1 MIKID
6 NNYSIGRKIREFRH
20 HCGFTQEEL
29 AFRADISS
37 VYLRQIEKDI
47 SNPTVSTVLKLC
59 KALSIQPS
67 ELFELEKPLPL
78 SSTEEQIIA
87 FLSDK
92 TENEKRIAL
101 EILKTAFQLKS

>member
-1 MIKID
+1 MN

-37 VYLRQIEKDI
+37 VYLRQIEKDDR
-47 SNPTVSTVLKLC
+47 NPTISTVLKLC
-59 KALSIQPS
+59 KALSIPPS
-67 ELFELEKPLPL
+67 ELFELESPLSP
-78 SSTEEQIIA
+78 SSTEEQIVA

-92 TENEKRIAL
+92 TENEKKIAL
-101 EILKTAFQLKS
+101 ELLKTAFQLKP

>member
-1 MIKID
+1 MN
-6 NNYSIGRKIREFRH
+6 NNYSIGRKIRELRH

-37 VYLRQIEKDI
+37 VYLRQI
-47 SNPTVSTVLKLC
+47 PTISTVLKLC
-59 KALSIQPS
+59 NALSIQPS
-67 ELFELEKPLPL
+67 ELFELETPLPL
-78 SSTEEQIIA
+78 SSTEEQIVA

-92 TENEKRIAL
+92 TETEKKIAL

>member
-1 MIKID
+1 MN

-20 HCGFTQEEL
+20 SRGFTQEEL

-47 SNPTVSTVLKLC
+47 RNPTVTTVLKLC

-67 ELFELEKPLPL
+67 DLFELEAPLPV

-92 TENEKRIAL
+92 TEEEKKIAL